1 MKEYNITIPEMERLI
16 DLWIYH
22 KRNREI
28 MKCKIIDGLTY
39 EKVAEEFDMSVRQVK
54 DIVYRCQ
61 EIIFKHM

>member
-16 DLWIYH
+16 DL
-22 KRNREI
+22 
-28 MKCKIIDGLTY
+28 Y